1 MTMANIHHFKDFSIV
16 NGDIRI
22 NVDMDRFSDQFNEAQ
37 LKLDSMVMTSMIR
50 FMPFQD
56 GTFINETKAQ
66 SASMAGTGLVCAGVP
81 PQGRFLYEG
90 KVMVGERTRSAWAEL
105 GEKKVVTNKNLTY
118 SNGRQSHWFEAAE
131 KADKEMWVR
140 VTKKIAGGG

>member
-1 MTMANIHHFKDFSIV
+1 MANIHHFKGFSIV

-22 NVDMDRFSDQFNEAQ
+22 NVDMDRLSDQFNEAQ

-90 KVMVGERTRSAWAEL
+90 KVMVGERTRSAWAKL

-140 VTKKIAGGG
+140 VTKKNAGGG